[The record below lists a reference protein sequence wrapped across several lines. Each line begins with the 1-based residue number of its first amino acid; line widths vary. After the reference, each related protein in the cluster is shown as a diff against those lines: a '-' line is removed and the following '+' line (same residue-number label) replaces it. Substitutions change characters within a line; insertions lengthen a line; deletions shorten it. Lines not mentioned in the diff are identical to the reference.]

1 MMARSCLALLLLAVT
16 LVVGQ
21 ANAGVQK
28 KDTIESLEEKTVE
41 VRPGR
46 IILDSS
52 ELAREG
58 YRDFLDLVSSD
69 PVLRAEAMR
78 RLGDLELEASEA
90 DQLAEN
96 IESLDT
102 RGFDNAVELYQK
114 LLEAYPDYRR
124 NDTVLYQ
131 LARAYEVGGR
141 ADEALL
147 VLNEL
152 VTGYPNTAFIDEVQ
166 FRRGEML
173 FLRKNYN
180 DAEMAYKEVVDYG
193 DASRFYEQSLYKLGW
208 SQFKLAWYEDSL
220 SPFFELLDRKL
231 EGVEVGDGEQR
242 LATLKRAESEL
253 IEDTFR
259 VLSISFSYMEGADS
273 IDNFLSKRELPK
285 YAYVIYSNLGDLYL
299 EQERFQDAAETYEAF
314 VNQAVC

>member
-1 MMARSCLALLLLAVT
+1 MTVRSSLVFLLLAVT
-16 LVVGQ
+16 FVAAQ
-21 ANAGVQK
+21 ANAGVEK
-28 KDTIESLEEKTVE
+28 KDTIESLEKKTVE
-41 VRPGR
+41 VRPGK

-69 PVLRAEAMR
+69 PALRAEAMR
-78 RLGDLELEASEA
+78 RLGDLEVEATEA
-90 DQLAEN
+90 DQLIEN

-102 RGFDNAVELYQK
+102 RGFDNAVELYQM

-131 LARAYEVGGR
+131 LARAYEIGGR
-141 ADEALL
+141 TDEALA

-152 VTGYPNTAFIDEVQ
+152 VTRYPDTAVVDEVQ

-173 FLRKNYN
+173 FLRKSYN
-180 DAEMAYKEVVDYG
+180 DAEMAYREVVEYG

-220 SPFFELLDRKL
+220 SPFFELLDLKL
-231 EGVEVGDGEQR
+231 AGVEIGEGDER
-242 LATLKRAESEL
+242 LATLKRAEREL
-253 IEDTFR
+253 VEDTFR
-259 VLSISFSYMEGADS
+259 VLSISFSYIEGADS
-273 IDNFLSKRELPK
+273 IDAFLAQRGLPK
-285 YAYVIYSNLGDLYL
+285 YTYIIYSNLGDLYL
-299 EQERFQDAAETYEAF
+299 EQ
-314 VNQAVC
+314 